1 MEHSPSS
8 VLLRQLLALL
18 LGSVFL
24 ALHDGERRFGVVA
37 ECDKQLRA
45 RLTKSWSELRDD
57 RAQAQVYGRWVRLYV
72 CRRVASDGFRCKL
85 LESLADL
92 VANGRELALRVRL
105 PQQYLGAR
113 PLGVGT
119 WIVRLERLRVEE
131 SPQLSILAGTWVVS
145 LQRRVVAAALRRQDV
160 RWVPLPAA
168 EPDRFDERL
177 ALKHA
182 DVAFNDFLPTDARAF
197 KEHAS
202 AIADHHPL
210 LLLAG
215 NPPSPLDH
223 LSEQS
228 LLLRFQLRHG
238 RPGIRIRN
246 DRS

>member
-8 VLLRQLLALL
+8 VLPRQLLALL
-18 LGSVFL
+18 LGSVFF

-119 WIVRLERLRVEE
+119 WIVLPQPSLSQDLLSMVDLHGR
-131 SPQLSILAGTWVVS
+131 SPEVV
-145 LQRRVVAAALRRQDV
+145 RRPVTRCDL
-160 RWVPLPAA
+160 
-168 EPDRFDERL
+168 
-177 ALKHA
+177 
-182 DVAFNDFLPTDARAF
+182 
-197 KEHAS
+197 
-202 AIADHHPL
+202 
-210 LLLAG
+210 
-215 NPPSPLDH
+215 PSPRWTAR
-223 LSEQS
+223 SWQPGPCP
-228 LLLRFQLRHG
+228 G
-238 RPGIRIRN
+238 RRAVPARG
-246 DRS
+246 SSAA